1 MSYILDALKR
11 SQEERELG
19 SVPTLSSLSAQQEP
33 PRRGHNVPWVLSA
46 LLLAVVAVAVSLYAL
61 LRGEGG
67 GELPPALPVA
77 TAPAVQPPP
86 TVLPTPPAPVQT
98 SAPPAARKPP
108 AKAPAPPQPV
118 VRQPSAAAQ
127 PRVRSVVRPLA
138 QGLETVAPPV
148 PADLQEEVDAFRQRV
163 MGEQEPATTETAEES
178 AQHEDA
184 AAASPAAAQS
194 PAEQEREAAIPR
206 FRALPSGVQS
216 QIPPHRISVHVY
228 VAEPARRFVIL
239 DSQRMAE
246 GDRNDSGLR
255 LEEIRPDGVVLSYGA
270 HRFFAER

>member
-19 SVPTLSSLSAQQEP
+19 NVPTLSSRFAQQEP
-33 PRRGHNVPWVLSA
+33 LRRGQNVPWALSA
-46 LLLAVVAVAVSLYAL
+46 LLLATVAVAVALYAL
-61 LRGEGG
+61 LRGDGG
-67 GELPPALPVA
+67 GDLPPAPPVA

-86 TVLPTPPAPVQT
+86 TVVPPPSAPVQP

-108 AKAPAPPQPV
+108 SNAPASPQSAV
-118 VRQPSAAAQ
+118 SQPSAAAQ

-148 PADLQEEVDAFRQRV
+148 PADLQKEVDAFRQRV
-163 MGEQEPATTETAEES
+163 MGEQEPAPTEATEES

-184 AAASPAAAQS
+184 AEASPAAAQS
-194 PAEQEREAAIPR
+194 PGEQEREEAIPR

-255 LEEIRPDGVVLSYGA
+255 LEEIRPDGVVLSYGT
-270 HRFFAER
+270 HRFFEER

>member
-19 SVPTLSSLSAQQEP
+19 NVPTLSSLSAQQEP
-33 PRRGHNVPWVLSA
+33 LRRGQNVPWALSA
-46 LLLAVVAVAVSLYAL
+46 LLLAVVAVAVALYAL
-61 LRGEGG
+61 LRGDGG
-67 GELPPALPVA
+67 GLPSAPPVA
-77 TAPAVQPPP
+77 TAPAVQQPP
-86 TVLPTPPAPVQT
+86 TVVPTPLAPVKP
-98 SAPPAARKPP
+98 SVSIAARKPP
-108 AKAPAPPQPV
+108 AKAPPSSPPV

-127 PRVRSVVRPLA
+127 PRVRSVVRPVE

-148 PADLQEEVDAFRQRV
+148 PADLKEEVDAFRQRV
-163 MGEQEPATTETAEES
+163 MGEQEAAITDAAEES

-184 AAASPAAAQS
+184 AAAQS
-194 PAEQEREAAIPR
+194 PGEQEREEAIPR

-239 DSQRMAE
+239 DSQRMVE

-255 LEEIRPDGVVLSYGA
+255 LEQIRPDGVVLGYGR
-270 HRFFAER
+270 HRFFEER